1 MKNAEFKK
9 AYDELEPVYQT
20 IRELVA
26 YRIKKGLTQKQLA
39 EKIGTRQSSISRL
52 ESSGQLPSLS
62 FLKSVADALKSQT
75 ASEADPEINRIEN
88 LSPHQSNSE
97 FSFCLEDVQKV

>member
-1 MKNAEFKK
+1 MKFKNHKKALMKNAEFKK
-9 AYDELEPVYQT
+9 AYEELEPVYQT

-62 FLKSVADALKSQT
+62 FLKSVADAL
-75 ASEADPEINRIEN
+75 N
-88 LSPHQSNSE
+88 LKLQVKLIP
-97 FSFCLEDVQKV
+97 K